1 MKKLGFCRLLLALVA
16 LIFSLSCG
24 SITSPKPG
32 LNIIASVSQQT
43 AQSVTFRIG
52 VENTGTETKSL
63 SFRNSQFFDI
73 ELRNG
78 GGTLVWQYSH
88 DAVFLDFVWGL
99 ELAPGESDVRDFTW
113 NLTGNNGNAVP
124 AGHYGAKVYITS
136 SPREEG
142 LIGNIKV
149 SI

>member
-1 MKKLGFCRLLLALVA
+1 MKKLSLCPLLPVLVA
-16 LIFSLSCG
+16 LMFTLSCG

-32 LNIIASVSQQT
+32 LNIIASISQQT
-43 AQSVTFRIG
+43 VQSMTFRIG

-73 ELRNG
+73 EVRNG

-88 DAVFLDFVWGL
+88 DAFFLDFVWGL
-99 ELAPGESDVRDFTW
+99 ELAPGESSVRDFAW
-113 NLTGNNGNAVP
+113 DLTGNNGNALP
-124 AGHYGAKVYITS
+124 AGRYRAKVSITS
-136 SPREEG
+136 SPREEN
-142 LIGNIKV
+142 LVTEIKV